1 MPSCRTRLAE
11 HSDVAQ
17 SGIAAERISFIPGGE
32 ICGYAADRI
41 SSVVS

>member
-17 SGIAAERISFIPGGE
+17 SGISNERILFIPAGE
-32 ICGYAADRI
+32 ICGYAADHI
-41 SSVVS
+41 PSVVS